1 MIVPGAP
8 GRGDAGGQGGSSFFL
23 APDPGEILSV
33 LEVGGDVVGMR
44 AKQCLELLVGGA
56 RIARVGALHRQAI
69 TRKRVIRLRGDE
81 FFEHLAACFFLRLG
95 HGLQARIIVGLG
107 RNTKSLPESG
117 AANETICKLIEAD
130 PGNSLP
136 GRPVS
141 ASRTDMIE
149 LVLPQDANLLGNIL
163 GGRVMHLIDI
173 AGAIAAHRHCH
184 RQVVTASVD
193 HLDFL
198 NPIRL
203 GELIVLEAQV
213 NRAFHTSVEVGVEV
227 FSENYSKG
235 ERKHT
240 TTAFLTFVALD
251 ESGNPSPVPPVIVKT
266 QEERRRYR
274 EAGERR
280 KARLAARAK
289 GREIRKG
296 SR

>member
-1 MIVPGAP
+1 MKRSAKLSAVSS
-8 GRGDAGGQGGSSFFL
+8 GSL
-23 APDPGEILSV
+23 
-33 LEVGGDVVGMR
+33 
-44 AKQCLELLVGGA
+44 
-56 RIARVGALHRQAI
+56 
-69 TRKRVIRLRGDE
+69 
-81 FFEHLAACFFLRLG
+81 
-95 HGLQARIIVGLG
+95 
-107 RNTKSLPESG
+107 
-117 AANETICKLIEAD
+117 
-130 PGNSLP
+130 LP

-141 ASRTDMIE
+141 ASRTEMIE

-198 NPIRL
+198 NPVRL

-227 FSENYSKG
+227 FSENLSKG

-240 TTAFLTFVALD
+240 TTAFLTFVAID
-251 ESGNPSPVPPVIVKT
+251 ETGNPCPVPPVILKT

-280 KARLAARAK
+280 KARLALVAK
-289 GREIRKG
+289 WRKRGGKGNRGRVVGGRV
-296 SR
+296 S

>member
-1 MIVPGAP
+1 MK
-8 GRGDAGGQGGSSFFL
+8 SS
-23 APDPGEILSV
+23 IHRKK
-33 LEVGGDVVGMR
+33 R
-44 AKQCLELLVGGA
+44 ATETV
-56 RIARVGALHRQAI
+56 QA
-69 TRKRVIRLRGDE
+69 
-81 FFEHLAACFFLRLG
+81 
-95 HGLQARIIVGLG
+95 
-107 RNTKSLPESG
+107 
-117 AANETICKLIEAD
+117 
-130 PGNSLP
+130 

-141 ASRTDMIE
+141 ASRTEMTE

-227 FSENYSKG
+227 FSENYNKG

-251 ESGNPSPVPPVIVKT
+251 ESGNPSSAPPVILKT
-266 QEERRRYR
+266 KADRRRYR

-280 KARLAARAK
+280 KSRLAIRAK
-289 GREIRKG
+289 RG
-296 SR
+296 SER

>member
-1 MIVPGAP
+1 MKRSAK
-8 GRGDAGGQGGSSFFL
+8 
-23 APDPGEILSV
+23 LS
-33 LEVGGDVVGMR
+33 EV
-44 AKQCLELLVGGA
+44 AS
-56 RIARVGALHRQAI
+56 
-69 TRKRVIRLRGDE
+69 
-81 FFEHLAACFFLRLG
+81 
-95 HGLQARIIVGLG
+95 
-107 RNTKSLPESG
+107 RN
-117 AANETICKLIEAD
+117 A
-130 PGNSLP
+130 LP

-141 ASRTDMIE
+141 GSRTEMIE

-173 AGAIAAHRHCH
+173 AGAIAAHQHCH

-203 GELIVLEAQV
+203 GELIVLESQV

-240 TTAFLTFVALD
+240 TTAFLTFVAINVT
-251 ESGNPSPVPPVIVKT
+251 GNPCPVPPVILKT

-280 KARLAARAK
+280 KARLGVRAK
-289 GREIRKG
+289 IGR
-296 SR
+296 